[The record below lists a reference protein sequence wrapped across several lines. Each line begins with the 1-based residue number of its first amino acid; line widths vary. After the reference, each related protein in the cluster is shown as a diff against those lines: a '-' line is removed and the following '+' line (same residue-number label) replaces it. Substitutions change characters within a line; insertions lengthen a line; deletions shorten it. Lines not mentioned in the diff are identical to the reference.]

1 MKNGKYTI
9 FDTAVRGIRFFGT
22 AVILIEIITYS
33 FSFLVSGLVKKD
45 IFNVIEG
52 KEVTLG
58 ISSVTVLI
66 LLNVTAPLVINC
78 IKQINAGFVAKLG
91 VRLNRN
97 VKSELLKEVLGTK
110 LGNKKLP
117 SEGVLT
123 SLFRNECEDVADF
136 FLTFYYQL
144 PKIALSLA
152 ILFILFY
159 INPIF
164 AVVSLI
170 PTVLMTA
177 LLKYLSRHIVR
188 NRESARNATGDL
200 TGFLENVFQNIE
212 YYKLISD
219 KDQVCRA
226 FHDKCK
232 RRSASEIKDRVL
244 DKTLSTFSE
253 NSSNMVLG
261 IILLIAIPL
270 FKKGVFTIGE
280 FVMFE
285 YYYAFLAMLPG
296 ALGAIVRKRKQT
308 EVAVKRLQA
317 ARPQEE
323 PACGSARYV
332 GGLLEISVAASG
344 QAGRICANAGQVI
357 LIREEKNQSG
367 SMLLEKMF
375 QICKD
380 SLPHVTLRYV
390 PREPVLFD
398 ESVRE
403 NICMGAPYDAE
414 SFSAVLEQTDLLQ
427 DVSAFEDGFLKNVGK
442 SGTAISGGQRKRI
455 GIARVLYAVPD
466 ILLID
471 GFTDQVDRQTEE
483 TMIARILKSFHGI
496 VFIVSNS
503 EKIEGIADQVI
514 GGGGFLDLPAGR

>member
-1 MKNGKYTI
+1 MKKGKYTI
-9 FDTAVRGIRFFGT
+9 YDTAVRGIRFFGT

-66 LLNVTAPLVINC
+66 LLNVAAPLFINC
-78 IKQINAGFVAKLG
+78 IKQINTGLVAKLG
-91 VRLNRN
+91 VRLSRN
-97 VKSELLKEVLGTK
+97 VKSELLKEVLDTK
-110 LGNKKLP
+110 LGDKKPL
-117 SEGVLT
+117 SEGVMT

-136 FLTFYYQL
+136 FLGFYYQL

-152 ILFILFY
+152 ILFIMFY
-159 INPIF
+159 INPVF

-170 PTVLMTA
+170 PTVLMA
-177 LLKYLSRHIVR
+177 VFLKYLSRHIVR
-188 NRESARNATGDL
+188 NREAARRATGEL

-212 YYKLISD
+212 YFKLIGD
-219 KDQVCRA
+219 RDQVCRA
-226 FHDKCK
+226 FHDKCV

-296 ALGAIVRKRKQT
+296 ALGAIVRRRKQT
-308 EVAVKRLQA
+308 EVSVNRLQA
-317 ARPQEE
+317 ARREDE
-323 PACGSARYV
+323 PARGFARYD
-332 GGLLEISVAASG
+332 GDELEISVEVPGQVRRIRAS
-344 QAGRICANAGQVI
+344 AGQVI
-357 LIREEKNQSG
+357 LIREGKNQSG
-367 SMLLEKMF
+367 SMMLEKMF
-375 QICKD
+375 QICAD
-380 SLPHVTLRYV
+380 SLSHVTCRYV

-403 NICMGAPYDAE
+403 NICMGAPYDEKTFLA
-414 SFSAVLEQTDLLQ
+414 ALEQTDLLR
-427 DVSAFEDGFLKNVGK
+427 DVNTFEGGFLKNVGK
-442 SGTAISGGQRKRI
+442 SGTTISGGQRKRI
-455 GIARVLYAVPD
+455 GIARALYAKAD
-466 ILLID
+466 ILMID
-471 GFTDQVDRQTEE
+471 GFTDQVDWQTEE
-483 TMIARILKSFHGI
+483 NMIARILGSFPGI

-503 EKIEGIADQVI
+503 EKIARMADLVI
-514 GGGGFLDLPAGR
+514 GGEE